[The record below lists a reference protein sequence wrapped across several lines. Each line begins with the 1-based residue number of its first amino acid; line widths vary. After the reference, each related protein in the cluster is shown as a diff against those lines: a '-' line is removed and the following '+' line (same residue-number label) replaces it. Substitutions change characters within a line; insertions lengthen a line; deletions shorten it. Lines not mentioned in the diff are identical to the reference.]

1 MLAKPLSSGYDY
13 PVRKIFSFFKE
24 VRVELSKV
32 IWPSRRRTLRL
43 TTIVVIVTILFGA
56 FMGVVDYGL
65 NEGLQAVL
73 DATDGGG
80 AQNAQPVDVPADGN
94 APVQVPQPTK

>member
-1 MLAKPLSSGYDY
+1 M
-13 PVRKIFSFFKE
+13 RKIFSFLKE
-24 VRVELSKV
+24 VRAELSKV
-32 IWPSRRRTLRL
+32 TWPSRSRTLRL

-80 AQNAQPVDVPADGN
+80 VKDAQPIQAPTGGEQA